1 MQILLSCAKTMS
13 SEGSFA
19 APRTTAPR
27 FLREA
32 EELAARM
39 AALTTDELARLLRV
53 NGTLAAE
60 NRQRYLRFHDPDGEA
75 VAALAAYTGI
85 VFRHIAP
92 ERFTADDLH
101 YAQQHLHITSFLYGL
116 LRPLDA
122 IRPYRLEGD
131 VRLPGLDR
139 SSTSGAR
146 G

>member
-32 EELAARM
+32 EELVARM
-39 AALTTDELARLLRV
+39 AALTTD
-53 NGTLAAE
+53 GTLAAE

-131 VRLPGLDR
+131 VRLPGSR

>member
-122 IRPYRLEGD
+122 IRPYRLEG
-131 VRLPGLDR
+131 GSTSR